1 MAKKEKAGV
10 DKLVKKVNKEFDKTS
25 NQIEKLINDA
35 FKQFDAL
42 QNQVQEPI
50 KKLLDEIEKLRE
62 REMKRFNDELD
73 RRLQDFHDLQ
83 HHLLERVGLASKE
96 VEKSATKAIESASE
110 KVEQATPAKAKTAK
124 KASNGSGKTA
134 KSASKKA
141 PAKSSAKPSSKAP
154 AKSSAKAPAAK
165 KAAKP
170 AAKKPAAA
178 KTNAVSQTD
187 LTKVKGIGPATAKK
201 MQAMGITTIRQI
213 AEPSADEKE
222 KMKQFSSMRGYD
234 SWSAEAK
241 KLLA

>member
-165 KAAKP
+165 K
-170 AAKKPAAA
+170 PAAA